1 MVIPS
6 RRTSFWEK
14 EVGEKCEEDV
24 YHTAPDYFVLIE
36 VIQVNGLRSYIIISA
51 CICILDGE
59 GECSYRETNITSSMY
74 NFQGH
79 HITHPYLFLPLDPPF
94 LPTSYMIYL
103 RSLPS

>member
-36 VIQVNGLRSYIIISA
+36 VKYKLTGCVH
-51 CICILDGE
+51 IL
-59 GECSYRETNITSSMY
+59 
-74 NFQGH
+74 
-79 HITHPYLFLPLDPPF
+79 L
-94 LPTSYMIYL
+94 
-103 RSLPS
+103 SLHVSVS